1 MGHFLFSG
9 YCQKINACGNDGEGE
24 TTRKETES
32 SRALKRRV
40 EGTQRG
46 WKCSLNNGKLD
57 ERGAFSLRK
66 FCNC

>member
-9 YCQKINACGNDGEGE
+9 FCQKINACGNDGEGE

-32 SRALKRRV
+32 SRALKSRV
-40 EGTQRG
+40 EGTQREG
-46 WKCSLNNGKLD
+46 GSLNNGKLD
-57 ERGAFSLRK
+57 ERRAFSLRK

>member
-1 MGHFLFSG
+1 MTEAPMGHFLFSG

-40 EGTQRG
+40 EGTQRA
-46 WKCSLNNGKLD
+46 SVVV
-57 ERGAFSLRK
+57 
-66 FCNC
+66 

>member
-24 TTRKETES
+24 MTRKEAES

-40 EGTQRG
+40 EGTQSGGGR
-46 WKCSLNNGKLD
+46 LNNGKLD
-57 ERGAFSLRK
+57 ESGAFSLRK